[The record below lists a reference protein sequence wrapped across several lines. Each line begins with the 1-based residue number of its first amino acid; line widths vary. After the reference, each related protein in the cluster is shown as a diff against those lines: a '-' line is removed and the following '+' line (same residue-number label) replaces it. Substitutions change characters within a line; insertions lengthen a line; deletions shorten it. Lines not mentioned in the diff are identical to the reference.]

1 MGAHMVWHLYYV
13 RACTPPFTVFH
24 LCLFACVRA
33 REKLRVMHVTYF
45 AHRYPESQQNR
56 DLYMV
61 DLAELYYNTVRAT
74 LVAEDVSHIS
84 HVT

>member
-1 MGAHMVWHLYYV
+1 M
-13 RACTPPFTVFH
+13 TFI
-24 LCLFACVRA
+24 LCARMYTSIHCVACV